1 MLKFTGWIFFI
12 LLLCGLSLWR
22 MVPKEELRKDSPLTK
37 VESKVIN
44 QFITERGFIE
54 ANEKSVI
61 QTYISGS
68 IISMKESGSYVK
80 KGDVVATIDNSNY
93 EDDIL
98 EFGLDLKEE
107 KLLLDIN
114 QKKFALIEYDEE
126 RDVIRRKEELRHAQV
141 EYNEEMSFPKPEEL
155 KKLDIALKLA
165 ELEFEEA
172 EANLSRQQN
181 LFDKGFLSKASLE
194 PHERRLA
201 SKTEKVKEAKL
212 NITVAKKGIPEERKV
227 ELEQNLARAKA
238 TLERSEKDKQRRL
251 DEQADIIKVSEQKI
265 AEMEFKRKNL
275 LEKSKKSICYADRD
289 GYVIVRTY
297 WDWGSG
303 GGFSSFAPGVQVRE
317 RDAILEIVSPGKMVA
332 SAIFNEA
339 DFHMLELGQ
348 LVQMTLP
355 AFPGKT
361 FKGELKSLGAI
372 GKDRNEWL
380 QGLEGSSGVSMYNG
394 QVNFIDDIEGLHPKM
409 SVIMK
414 IKLAAPRR
422 GLVVPR
428 SAVVSAD
435 EKTWVFQNGDKVEVQ
450 GQYVNEFD
458 FEVTSGLNEGE
469 NISKFFPKDNT

>member
-1 MLKFTGWIFFI
+1 MKFISWILFI
-12 LLLCGLSLWR
+12 LFLCGLSLWR
-22 MVPKEELRKDSPLTK
+22 MLPSENSKLDEPLAEA
-37 VESKVIN
+37 ESKIIN
-44 QFITERGFIE
+44 QYVVERGFIK
-54 ANEKSVI
+54 ANDKSVI

-68 IISMKESGSYVK
+68 IISMKESGTYVK
-80 KGDVVATIDNSNY
+80 KGDVVATIDNSSY

-98 EFGLDLKEE
+98 EYGLDLKEE

-141 EYNEEMSFPKPEEL
+141 EYDEEMSFPKPEKL

-165 ELEFEEA
+165 ELELEEA
-172 EANLSRQQN
+172 EANLARQQN
-181 LFDKGFLSKASLE
+181 LYDKGFLSKASLE

-212 NITVAKKGIPEERKV
+212 NIVVARKGVPEERKV
-227 ELEQNLARAKA
+227 ELEQNLVRAKA
-238 TLERSEKDKQRRL
+238 TLQRSEKDKQRRL
-251 DEQADIIKVSEQKI
+251 DEQEDIIKVSEQKI

-275 LEKSKKSICYADRD
+275 LEKSKKSVCYADRD

-297 WDWGSG
+297 WDWRSG

-317 RDAILEIVSPGKMVA
+317 RDAIIEIVSPEKMVA

-339 DFHMLELGQ
+339 DFHMLKLGQ
-348 LVQMTLP
+348 QVEVTLA
-355 AFPGKT
+355 AFPGKV
-361 FKGELKSLGAI
+361 FKGELQSLGAI

-380 QGLEGSSGVSMYNG
+380 QGLEGNSGVSMYNG
-394 QVNFIDDIEGLHPKM
+394 LVNFIDNVEGLHPNM

-414 IKLAAPRR
+414 IKLATPRR

-428 SAVVSAD
+428 SAVVNED
-435 EKTWVFQNGDKVEVQ
+435 DKLWVFQNGDKVEVQ
-450 GQYVNEFD
+450 GQYVNEFE
-458 FEVTSGLNEGE
+458 FEVTSGLDEGE
-469 NISKFFPKDNT
+469 SISKFFPKDNT